1 MGKKLSPDVPQAV
14 CDLAN
19 AIHWEMIDEAEQRR
33 GIAELETVIAKHL
46 PMKKQGQQYPGAG
59 GQRIRNAVPQ
69 WVLDKL
75 SLYDYAKAPKNT
87 LAQNVMKSLALN
99 QLRKRGVPL
108 ITQG

>member
-19 AIHWEMIDEAEQRR
+19 AIHWEIIDEAEQRR

-46 PMKKQGQQYPGAG
+46 PKKSATGSYPGPG

-75 SLYDYAKAPKNT
+75 STYDYSNAPSN
-87 LAQNVMKSLALN
+87 ALALGMMKAFALT

-108 ITQG
+108 L

>member
-1 MGKKLSPDVPQAV
+1 MAKKLSPDVPQAV

-19 AIHWEMIDEAEQRR
+19 AIKWENIDEAEQRR
-33 GIAELETVIAKHL
+33 GIAELEAVIAKHL
-46 PMKKQGQQYPGAG
+46 PKKVDGITYPGRG

-75 SLYDYAKAPKNT
+75 STYDYRSAPTNAIA
-87 LAQNVMKSLALN
+87 LGMMKSFALN

-108 ITQG
+108 LNNG

>member
-1 MGKKLSPDVPQAV
+1 MGKKLSSDVPQAV

-19 AIHWEMIDEAEQRR
+19 AIHWEKIDEAEQRR
-33 GIAELETVIAKHL
+33 GIAELETVIAKYL
-46 PMKKQGQQYPGAG
+46 PKKTAGVQYAGVG

-75 SLYDYAKAPKNT
+75 STYDYTNAPT
-87 LAQNVMKSLALN
+87 STIAIAMMKSFALN

-108 ITQG
+108 L